1 MLEYFQKY
9 YLLHGMGPGY
19 IVTNVFYAVAVVI
32 LLRSRDQLHGKRN
45 WAITAA
51 HGILMWAV
59 GVVICGLGYSLFGQ
73 NMLTDRFMMVAI
85 AILYACIFSKLKP
98 SSRLVR
104 SLVFFACFLHIIPI
118 SEPIG
123 ELFEEINAGFT
134 WAEHFTWAIVLLL
147 GGGVLGVLLNYS
159 TDDTDFVPRFPYNLM
174 AAVAAIGAVWQM
186 LSVYMDPERDY
197 NVFASACF
205 LAMTLMGYAMFYTL
219 NVEYN
224 QNLELLGMR
233 HKEALDE
240 ELLQFSQENYTEIHE
255 LRHELQNHMNYI
267 KVLADAGEYD
277 KLRDY
282 AASVCG
288 EAEGVFRFVECGNQV
303 VNAVMNHII
312 RQADS
317 LGVQVDY
324 QIVLPPEI
332 PFKETEFCSLFSNML
347 ENALEA
353 AKTSGAEEPKILVR
367 ILPQQD
373 YLFIHVENSVNNA
386 VPKQR
391 RLSLAT
397 TKEDSRTHGYGTR
410 IIRNLVKKY
419 QGSVQFNMHGG
430 VFTTD
435 VMLCLKQEDHSHV

>member
-1 MLEYFQKY
+1 M
-9 YLLHGMGPGY
+9 
-19 IVTNVFYAVAVVI
+19 
-32 LLRSRDQLHGKRN
+32 
-45 WAITAA
+45 
-51 HGILMWAV
+51 
-59 GVVICGLGYSLFGQ
+59 
-73 NMLTDRFMMVAI
+73 
-85 AILYACIFSKLKP
+85 
-98 SSRLVR
+98 
-104 SLVFFACFLHIIPI
+104 
-118 SEPIG
+118 
-123 ELFEEINAGFT
+123 
-134 WAEHFTWAIVLLL
+134 
-147 GGGVLGVLLNYS
+147 
-159 TDDTDFVPRFPYNLM
+159 
-174 AAVAAIGAVWQM
+174 
-186 LSVYMDPERDY
+186 
-197 NVFASACF
+197 
-205 LAMTLMGYAMFYTL
+205 
-219 NVEYN
+219 
-224 QNLELLGMR
+224 
-233 HKEALDE
+233 
-240 ELLQFSQENYTEIHE
+240 
-255 LRHELQNHMNYI
+255 
-267 KVLADAGEYD
+267 
-277 KLRDY
+277 
-282 AASVCG
+282 
-288 EAEGVFRFVECGNQV
+288 FRFVECGNQV